1 MKLWRESLGRERTS
15 THSES
20 SDILLT
26 MPCGLC
32 TCSSLGWSTPP
43 CAHDP
48 QLTPLPPSPSPS
60 LGLCLEVTSPLFTA
74 PENGGLLSIVEL
86 HRSGLSLERRAFTW
100 ETGYRRMFHEA
111 GMRKLRFGEVKS
123 LTQGHTADR
132 RQSQDSNPCLG
143 VRSAHT
149 HSGLCGQWAKGPGPR
164 TKLDRTRDLERRPQG
179 TGGGLPQIKYT

>member
-1 MKLWRESLGRERTS
+1 MKVWRESLGRERAS

-20 SDILLT
+20 SDILLA

-60 LGLCLEVTSPLFTA
+60 LGFCLEVTSPLFTA

-86 HRSGLSLERRAFTW
+86 HRSGLSLEGQAFTR

-132 RQSQDSNPCLG
+132 RQSQDSNPCLLTPTVG
-143 VRSAHT
+143 CVG
-149 HSGLCGQWAKGPGPR
+149 SGLRGQGPELSWTEPETWKGAHRAQVELCP
-164 TKLDRTRDLERRPQG
+164 K
-179 TGGGLPQIKYT
+179 